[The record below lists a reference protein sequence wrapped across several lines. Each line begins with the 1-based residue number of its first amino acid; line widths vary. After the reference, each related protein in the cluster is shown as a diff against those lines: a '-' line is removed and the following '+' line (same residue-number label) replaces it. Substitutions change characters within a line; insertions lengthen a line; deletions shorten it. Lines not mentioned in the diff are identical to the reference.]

1 LAVLLCASLLVLS
14 SVGGCKKHGPGTSA
28 PTETSGEKGNLYTP
42 ESANCNGF
50 TAADAAAI
58 LGLPATGVSA
68 ETKELYPGSWQ
79 CLFDS
84 GNAGKTI
91 AFNVSVAKTVDQA
104 SNDMEQYRSHLQ
116 TAAETSSSKENLPK
130 GAYNNV
136 QGLGDEAVWTDMNYS
151 LAVRKGNVTVTVS
164 LPKDQT
170 IQTKVAEKFLSTLK

>member
-1 LAVLLCASLLVLS
+1 LAVLLCASLLVLL
-14 SVGGCKKHGPGTSA
+14 SVGGCKKHGSGTSA
-28 PTETSGEKGNLYTP
+28 PTEAPEEKGNLYTP

-58 LGLPATGVSA
+58 LGLPATEVSA

-84 GNAGKTI
+84 NAGKTI
-91 AFNVSVAKTVDQA
+91 AFNVSVAKSVDQA

-136 QGLGDEAVWTDMNYS
+136 QGLGDEAVWTDMNFS
-151 LAVRKGNVTVTVS
+151 LAVREGNVTVTVS

-170 IQTKVAEKFLSTLK
+170 IQTKVAEKFLSTLKH